1 MKMQKSWIA
10 GILFGIAMGTSF
22 CVMLGTPGLV
32 LTAPFMFL
40 GRIMFKELDTP
51 KDQNVH
57 DAPQKKQ

>member
-1 MKMQKSWIA
+1 MRRPCRKNFS
-10 GILFGIAMGTSF
+10 
-22 CVMLGTPGLV
+22 GTPGLV